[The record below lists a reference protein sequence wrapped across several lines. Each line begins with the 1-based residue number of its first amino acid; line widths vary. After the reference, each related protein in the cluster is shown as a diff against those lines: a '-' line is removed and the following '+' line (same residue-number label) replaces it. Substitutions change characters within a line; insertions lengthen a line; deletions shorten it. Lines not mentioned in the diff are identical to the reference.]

1 MADVESVVF
10 INKSLRDRILSLG
23 AIPQIDDL
31 SKTTAFN
38 ILFNQYINLVGTAGG
53 AIGNLLIYRPG
64 ALIQENGVFNSWS
77 DLMTAFAQTEG
88 IVTIQIDD
96 SIISPAVIPSGNW
109 DLETRGVISGNIT
122 PNNTPIQVQFADG
135 AVLLNSSRFYLNLDL
150 HSVSATPVIT
160 ITNNQVILMERGARM
175 YADGAA
181 PFIDFPAGVSAL
193 ILLVLTSEFV
203 TSAREVVRVGAGAVC
218 QFAVLDFSGFQ
229 ANTIEG
235 DATAIL
241 FVIIIDPAAQ
251 ISNIQPNFL
260 GTFITALIASSALVG
275 YSPAN
280 PADWVGPQPDNVASA
295 IDRLAAAVAGL
306 LGGPIP

>member
-96 SIISPAVIPSGNW
+96 SIISPAVIPAGNW
-109 DLETRGVISGNIT
+109 DLESRAVISGNLTID
-122 PNNTPIQVQFADG
+122 NTAIQVQFADG
-135 AVLLNSSRFYLNLDL
+135 AVLLQANHFLLNLDL
-150 HSVSATPVIT
+150 RSVSSTPIIT
-160 ITNNQVILMERGARM
+160 ATNNQVMLLERGSRIFS
-175 YADGAA
+175 DGTA
-181 PFIDFPAGVSAL
+181 PFIDVPAGVSCLA
-193 ILLVLTSEFV
+193 LLVLS
-203 TSAREVVRVGAGAVC
+203 SAFETGSRECIRIGAGAVF
-218 QFAVLDFSGFQ
+218 QVAILDFSGFS
-229 ANTIEG
+229 NNVMEG
-235 DATAIL
+235 VAAAIL
-241 FVIIIDPAAQ
+241 FLIIIDSAAQ

-260 GTFITALIASSALVG
+260 GTFLTALIASSALVG